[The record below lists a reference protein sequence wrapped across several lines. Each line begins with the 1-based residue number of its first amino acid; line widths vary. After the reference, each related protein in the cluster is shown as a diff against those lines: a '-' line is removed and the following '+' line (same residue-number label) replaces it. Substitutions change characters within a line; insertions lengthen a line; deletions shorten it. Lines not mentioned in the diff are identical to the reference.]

1 MASETPLFSLQR
13 EKTTDKSTGLRQPE
27 LIKEWVEF
35 YPSIEETEPFPLP
48 SHTTRPWWNRNRGD
62 DV

>member
-1 MASETPLFSLQR
+1 MDAETPLFSLQR

-27 LIKEWVEF
+27 LIIEWWEEQ
-35 YPSIEETEPFPLP
+35 YPLDETEPFPLP
-48 SHTTRPWWNRNRGD
+48 THTTRPWWNRNRGD

>member
-1 MASETPLFSLQR
+1 MDAKTPLFSLQR

-35 YPSIEETEPFPLP
+35 YPEQLEPAPQ
-48 SHTTRPWWNRNRGD
+48 RKPWWQRRKEGGETSTP
-62 DV
+62 